1 MLAYDK
7 LKKKGLYGEINLTII
22 RIFWTYY
29 KIKIKKDYENLNL
42 FKNNLYML
50 EYNFFNKIVWKIM
63 IIKNINSEK
72 N

>member
-50 EYNFFNKIVWKIM
+50 EYNFFKKIVWKIM
-63 IIKNINSEK
+63 IIKK
-72 N
+72 Y

>member
-50 EYNFFNKIVWKIM
+50 EYNFFKKIVWKII
-63 IIKNINSEK
+63 IIKK
-72 N
+72 Y

>member
-50 EYNFFNKIVWKIM
+50 EYDFLRKL
-63 IIKNINSEK
+63 SEK
-72 N
+72 